1 MRTGCNELCDGMR
14 QCAEGVDVE
23 DGERVLAI
31 VHATLRE
38 NNGNKVDAGGAE
50 ER

>member
-1 MRTGCNELCDGMR
+1 MR

-23 DGERVLAI
+23 DGKRVLAVI
-31 VHATLRE
+31 HATLRE
-38 NNGNKVDAGGAE
+38 NNRDEVDAGGAQ